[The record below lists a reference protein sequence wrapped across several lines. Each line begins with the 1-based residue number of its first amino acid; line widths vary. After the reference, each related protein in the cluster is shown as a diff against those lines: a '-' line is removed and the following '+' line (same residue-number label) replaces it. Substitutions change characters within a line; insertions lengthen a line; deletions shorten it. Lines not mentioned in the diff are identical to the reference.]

1 MPRKTNTIKD
11 PVLNP
16 NPVVNDSVNDKVVI
30 NTNVN
35 TNAVTNV
42 NTNAAIN
49 VEPIVK
55 QRKPRV
61 SKKDKEVVTKEVT
74 KEVVKEVVKEVTKE
88 EVVKP
93 KRGRK
98 SKLELLT
105 ALNAATTPATSTNTV
120 ELIVVEKTSF
130 NEGKNESKNESKN
143 EGKNECNNEDKN
155 EHVDLNV
162 QDEDALDEDDE
173 PTDKTDDNVKTTKK
187 RGRKPKGGKIIQNFV
202 ANEAQKIDKPN
213 QILHLKCSLKDLQQ
227 PSSCLV
233 ESYNFNSGN
242 LNYDLLN
249 KNEAMIKPSLS
260 VANQGS
266 VGIND
271 IKGFNIMVNTNS
283 TNKMNDLT
291 KDSSKTN
298 DLSMTKYR
306 ESDLDLS
313 RNNYSNYNNNEYDDN
328 YDDEDDEDYSD
339 NKNCTKNVW
348 RKLKQLE
355 HNLHINNVNN
365 KKSACFWCTCDF
377 DNPPIYVPK
386 HYING
391 TYHVYGCFCSP
402 ECGVAYL
409 MNEAI
414 DSSAKF
420 ERYHLLNHIYSKV
433 YDYKKNIKPAPNPY
447 YMLEKFYGNLSIQ
460 EYRSLLRNERLF
472 LIVDKPLTRILP
484 ELHEDNDEFILNNK
498 IIASNNYQL
507 KSRMQKKKPSKGLS
521 MNEKFG
527 IGV

>member
-173 PTDKTDDNVKTTKK
+173 TTDKTDDNVKTTKK

-213 QILHLKCSLKDLQQ
+213 VILHLKCSLKDLQQ

-266 VGIND
+266 V
-271 IKGFNIMVNTNS
+271 
-283 TNKMNDLT
+283 
-291 KDSSKTN
+291 
-298 DLSMTKYR
+298 
-306 ESDLDLS
+306 
-313 RNNYSNYNNNEYDDN
+313 
-328 YDDEDDEDYSD
+328 
-339 NKNCTKNVW
+339 
-348 RKLKQLE
+348 
-355 HNLHINNVNN
+355 
-365 KKSACFWCTCDF
+365 
-377 DNPPIYVPK
+377 
-386 HYING
+386 
-391 TYHVYGCFCSP
+391 
-402 ECGVAYL
+402 
-409 MNEAI
+409 
-414 DSSAKF
+414 
-420 ERYHLLNHIYSKV
+420 
-433 YDYKKNIKPAPNPY
+433 
-447 YMLEKFYGNLSIQ
+447 
-460 EYRSLLRNERLF
+460 
-472 LIVDKPLTRILP
+472 
-484 ELHEDNDEFILNNK
+484 
-498 IIASNNYQL
+498 
-507 KSRMQKKKPSKGLS
+507 
-521 MNEKFG
+521 
-527 IGV
+527 